1 MALQRIIQ
9 RRFVTFSGWPHCIG
23 IGGQLASEWVTTLD
37 RNQWP
42 HCIGI
47 GNETDEIHESNA
59 TIGLCL
65 LDLNEEY
72 LNVQDTGA

>member
-47 GNETDEIHESNA
+47 GTVIQENLRHKNITKKQGKKTGEVVYWKSNEVT
-59 TIGLCL
+59 
-65 LDLNEEY
+65 
-72 LNVQDTGA
+72 

>member
-47 GNETDEIHESNA
+47 GTEMSN
-59 TIGLCL
+59 TQYG
-65 LDLNEEY
+65 
-72 LNVQDTGA
+72 QTPTGKNAPRKTK

>member
-47 GNETDEIHESNA
+47 GIHTLILKSKR
-59 TIGLCL
+59 IP
-65 LDLNEEY
+65 LNI
-72 LNVQDTGA
+72 D